1 MHRPGSLAERGLI
14 ESIQVEFSTR
24 WAPYLKIMARPGRA
38 RIAADHDGR
47 TSRRKQLNKR
57 IARNLF
63 VTVVTAVL
71 VACVTINVYFP
82 EAAAERAADRFIQ
95 DVIGPE
101 TSADGASGDGVSHN
115 NGRPGLNPLFA
126 LIGMFIP
133 SAHAQSVDIDIESP
147 QINAIKQRMTE
158 RQREHLAAWLD
169 AGAIGLDNSGLI
181 EVRDRSAVSLSERR
195 EMEQVV
201 AEENADR
208 RAVYR
213 EIAVANGHPE
223 WEERIRE
230 TFAERWVA
238 NARAG
243 WYYQD
248 ESGNWLRK

>member
-1 MHRPGSLAERGLI
+1 MS
-14 ESIQVEFSTR
+14 
-24 WAPYLKIMARPGRA
+24 
-38 RIAADHDGR
+38 
-47 TSRRKQLNKR
+47 KR
-57 IARNLF
+57 IARNVF
-63 VTVVTAVL
+63 VAGVTAVL

-101 TSADGASGDGVSHN
+101 LAPDEVSRHNPRSGF
-115 NGRPGLNPLFA
+115 NPVAA
-126 LIGMFIP
+126 LAGILIP

-158 RQREHLAAWLD
+158 RQREHLATWLD
-169 AGAIGLDNSGLI
+169 AGAIGLDNTGLVEI
-181 EVRDRSAVSLSERR
+181 RDRSAVPLAQRR
-195 EMEQVV
+195 QMEQVV

-238 NARAG
+238 NARPG
-243 WYYQD
+243 WFYQD
-248 ESGNWLRK
+248 DSGTWQRK

>member
-1 MHRPGSLAERGLI
+1 MS
-14 ESIQVEFSTR
+14 
-24 WAPYLKIMARPGRA
+24 
-38 RIAADHDGR
+38 
-47 TSRRKQLNKR
+47 KR
-57 IARNLF
+57 IARNVF
-63 VTVVTAVL
+63 VAGVTAVL

-101 TSADGASGDGVSHN
+101 MAPDEVSRHSPR
-115 NGRPGLNPLFA
+115 GGFNPVAA
-126 LIGMFIP
+126 LAGILIP
-133 SAHAQSVDIDIESP
+133 SAHAQSVDIDIEGP

-169 AGAIGLDNSGLI
+169 AGAIGLDNTGLVEI
-181 EVRDRSAVSLSERR
+181 RDRSAVPLAERR
-195 EMEQVV
+195 QMEQVV

-223 WEERIRE
+223 WEDRIRE

-238 NARAG
+238 NARPG
-243 WYYQD
+243 WFYQD
-248 ESGNWLRK
+248 DSGTWQRK

>member
-1 MHRPGSLAERGLI
+1 MI
-14 ESIQVEFSTR
+14 
-24 WAPYLKIMARPGRA
+24 
-38 RIAADHDGR
+38 
-47 TSRRKQLNKR
+47 KR

-63 VTVVTAVL
+63 VAVVTAVL

-95 DVIGPE
+95 DVIGPQAE
-101 TSADGASGDGVSHN
+101 TEGAFLDQPIAPRVAHRSF
-115 NGRPGLNPLFA
+115 NPLA
-126 LIGMFIP
+126 IMAGILVP
-133 SAHAQSVDIDIESP
+133 SAHAQSSQQSVNIDIESP

-158 RQREHLAAWLD
+158 RQREHLAAWFE
-169 AGAIGLDNSGLI
+169 AGAIGLDNTGLVEI
-181 EVRDRSAVSLSERR
+181 RDRSAVPLSARR
-195 EMEQVV
+195 GMEQVV

-223 WEERIRE
+223 WEQRIRE
-230 TFAERWVA
+230 TFADRWIA

-248 ESGNWLRK
+248 ESGNWQQK

>member
-1 MHRPGSLAERGLI
+1 M
-14 ESIQVEFSTR
+14 
-24 WAPYLKIMARPGRA
+24 
-38 RIAADHDGR
+38 
-47 TSRRKQLNKR
+47 NKR
-57 IARNLF
+57 IARNVF
-63 VTVVTAVL
+63 VAAVTAVL

-101 TSADGASGDGVSHN
+101 MQPEEVSRN
-115 NGRPGLNPLFA
+115 IPRNRFNPLEA
-126 LIGMFIP
+126 LVGFIVP
-133 SAHAQSVDIDIESP
+133 SAHAQAVDIDIESP

-158 RQREHLAAWLD
+158 RQRDHLASWLD
-169 AGAIGLDNSGLI
+169 SGAIGLDNTGLVEI
-181 EVRDRSAVSLSERR
+181 RDRSAVPLAERR
-195 EMEQVV
+195 QMEQVV

-238 NARAG
+238 NARSG
-243 WYYQD
+243 WFYQD
-248 ESGNWLRK
+248 ESGSWQRK